1 MSTSTARSAPAATP
15 PEGRALA
22 PSVMQPNVQA
32 PSIMQTSAP
41 TPVVILSGARQR
53 GVEESR
59 VSTRTAV
66 LRRAAAMAR
75 RTRLFL
81 STIVF
86 GAEAARPLDSRDVTA
101 YLRTTDG

>member
-1 MSTSTARSAPAATP
+1 MSTSTTRSAPAATP
-15 PEGRALA
+15 REGRAIA
-22 PSVMQPNVQA
+22 PVMQTSAQPASVMQP
-32 PSIMQTSAP
+32 SAP
-41 TPVVILSGARQR
+41 TPAVILSGARQR

-66 LRRAAAMAR
+66 LRRVAVMAR

-81 STIVF
+81 SSIVF

>member
-15 PEGRALA
+15 PEARAIA
-22 PSVMQPNVQA
+22 PVMQPSVQA
-32 PSIMQTSAP
+32 PSLMQTGAP
-41 TPVVILSGARQR
+41 TPSVILSGARQR

-66 LRRAAAMAR
+66 LRRVAVMAR

-81 STIVF
+81 SSIVF

>member
-1 MSTSTARSAPAATP
+1 MSTSTTRSAPAATP

-22 PSVMQPNVQA
+22 PAVMQ
-32 PSIMQTSAP
+32 SSAP

-66 LRRAAAMAR
+66 LRRVAVMAR